1 MPSAKRIMPQNK
13 SFVETAFLSPTQ
25 YISTFSLLLSHILVQ
40 HTISLMI
47 MTQYLLF
54 FTSMLLTITDFVD
67 NLLTFNI
74 SPVNTL
80 LLPPIVVQA
89 KVV

>member
-1 MPSAKRIMPQNK
+1 MPQNK

-25 YISTFSLLLSHILVQ
+25 YMNTFSLLFSHILVQ
-40 HTISLMI
+40 YTISLMV

-54 FTSMLLTITDFVD
+54 FTSMSLTITDFVG

-80 LLPPIVVQA
+80 LLPPPIVVQA

>member
-1 MPSAKRIMPQNK
+1 MLQNK
-13 SFVETAFLSPTQ
+13 SFVQIAFLSPTQ
-25 YISTFSLLLSHILVQ
+25 YINTFSLLFSRILVQ

-47 MTQYLLF
+47 MTQYLLSF
-54 FTSMLLTITDFVD
+54 ISMLLTITDFVD

-80 LLPPIVVQA
+80 LLPPPIVIQA